1 MSRDRHASARTTR
14 TLRLASLLALGVD
27 PARISADSLRRIR
40 VLTGATFLLIGTGIL
55 HAIEFTLLGVPEIA
69 VAITLT
75 AVLAFGNLALLWRTH
90 DPLLSAHIGLALLSA
105 LLCFGMSRTGG
116 FASSYGLWL
125 YVLPVAAAVA
135 LDLRGVVIWVA
146 ITLALMLGFWS
157 LPLVGVEL
165 VSRVPASQRAGQAL
179 FDQFVV
185 MLGLAAV
192 GVSFVDGQRRAEREL
207 GRANDELERE
217 SAYVRLL
224 MHAAV
229 AANQA
234 TSLDEALR
242 ECAKSVCHAMG
253 WAAGHVYAVNERGVL
268 VSRRIVV
275 GDDESLGP
283 LVDLTTQLT
292 FQSGEGLPGRAFAW
306 RRPVALRSADFE
318 TDSGPRMELARA
330 LGLRAGFA
338 IPVLAHGEVV
348 AVVEFASR
356 ELLPQDER
364 FEPVLTLVGAQLGR
378 AAERAVLE
386 EKLRQVQKLEA
397 IAQLAAGLAHEINNP
412 MAYVRTNLNVLR
424 SDWDELRKELEA
436 QGDSSRSLRLAE
448 CDDLLAESAEG
459 VDRTIAIVRDVR
471 DLAHGANAAAEPFD
485 LDEVVDEALRVAG
498 AQAGPGVRIE
508 RVSGALPA
516 LRGSAG
522 RLRQVVLNL
531 VVNAIHAVGAQGVVR
546 VTTELR
552 GRQALMRV
560 EDDGPGI
567 DPDVRARLFE
577 PFFTTK
583 PVGQGTGLGLY
594 VSYEIVRAHGGEI
607 RVDSEPGR
615 GTRFEVRLPLP
626 AEVGR

>member
-1 MSRDRHASARTTR
+1 MSRDRNASARITR
-14 TLRLASLLALGVD
+14 TSRLASLLTLGID
-27 PARISADSLRRIR
+27 PERVSADTQRRIR
-40 VLTGATFLLIGTGIL
+40 VLAGATFLLIGTGIL
-55 HAIEFTLLGVPEIA
+55 HAIEFTWLGVPEIA
-69 VAITLT
+69 GAIAITAL
-75 AVLAFGNLALLWRTH
+75 LALGNLALLRRSL
-90 DPLLSAHIGLALLSA
+90 DPLLGAHVGLALLSG
-105 LLCFGMSRTGG
+105 LLGFGMSRTGG

-135 LDLRGVVIWVA
+135 LDLRGVVIWVG
-146 ITLALMLGFWS
+146 ITLTLMLGFWS
-157 LPLVGVEL
+157 LPLLGVDL
-165 VSRVPASQRAGQAL
+165 VSRVPASQQAAQAL

-275 GDDESLGP
+275 GEDESLGP
-283 LVDLTTQLT
+283 LVDLTTQLS

-306 RRPVALRSADFE
+306 RRPVALRTEDFE
-318 TDSGPRMELARA
+318 TDSGPRMELARS

-436 QGDSSRSLRLAE
+436 QGDSSRSLRLSE

-498 AQAGPGVRIE
+498 AQAGLGVRIE
-508 RVSGALPA
+508 RVSGALPT

-531 VVNAIHAVGAQGVVR
+531 VVNAIHAVGARGVVR

-626 AEVGR
+626 QDR

>member
-14 TLRLASLLALGVD
+14 TSPLASVLALGID

-40 VLTGATFLLIGTGIL
+40 VLAGATFLLIGTGIL

-69 VAITLT
+69 VAISLT
-75 AVLAFGNLALLWRTH
+75 TVLALGNLALLRRTQE
-90 DPLLSAHIGLALLSA
+90 PRIGAHIGLALLA
-105 LLCFGMSRTGG
+105 GLLTFGISRTGG

-135 LDLRGVVIWVA
+135 LDLRGVVIWVG
-146 ITLALMLGFWS
+146 ITLALMLAFWS
-157 LPLVGVEL
+157 LPFLGVEL
-165 VSRVPASQRAGQAL
+165 VSRVPAGRQAAQAL

-192 GVSFVDGQRRAEREL
+192 GVSFVDDQRRAEREL

-275 GDDESLGP
+275 GEDESLGP

-306 RRPVALRSADFE
+306 RRPVALRNADFE
-318 TDSGPRMELARA
+318 TDSGPRMELARS

-508 RVSGALPA
+508 RVAGALPT

-615 GTRFEVRLPLP
+615 GSRFEVRLPLP
-626 AEVGR
+626 SDR